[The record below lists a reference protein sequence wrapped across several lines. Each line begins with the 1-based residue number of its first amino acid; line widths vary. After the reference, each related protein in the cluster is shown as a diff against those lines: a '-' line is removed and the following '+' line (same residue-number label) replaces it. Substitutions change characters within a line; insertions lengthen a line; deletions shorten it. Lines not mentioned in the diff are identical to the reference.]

1 MKNIPCEK
9 LSKHYRCGLSVPE
22 HHNSRK
28 SQGFL
33 LLSYDKARG
42 YTLTTTLQ
50 EPKLPNLAWKYINKL
65 DCWLNLIFS

>member
-50 EPKLPNLAWKYINKL
+50 EPKLPNLASKYINKL
-65 DCWLNLIFS
+65 ECWLNLIFS